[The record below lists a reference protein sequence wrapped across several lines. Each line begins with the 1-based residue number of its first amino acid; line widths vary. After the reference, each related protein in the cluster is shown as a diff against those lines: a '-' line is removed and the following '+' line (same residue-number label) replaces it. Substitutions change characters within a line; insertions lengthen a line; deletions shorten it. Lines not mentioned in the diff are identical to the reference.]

1 MNSTPPKWF
10 TKSLEVKKTEHSIKV
25 DGANINYQKW
35 GNKKN
40 PGLLFVHGSGSH
52 SHWWD
57 FIAPSFLDLF
67 EVVAIDLSGMGESDH
82 RDEYKAEIFA
92 NEILSV
98 AKDANFFNDRPYPP
112 VICGHSLGG
121 FMSAAAGSL
130 STDKIRGVI
139 MIDSPIRP
147 PDYDYSQHMHSYP
160 IRRRKTYPTLES
172 ILERFRL
179 APDQTCENQYI
190 IDYIAKWSIQE
201 VENGYEWKFDDTLF
215 EKLIFER
222 PRRDVAFGLTCPLGI
237 IYGEDSALM
246 TEEIINYMK
255 EQINS
260 KTQMICIEN
269 AQHHVILDQP
279 LRTVEEIKNIVNL
292 W

>member
-1 MNSTPPKWF
+1 MNSNPPKWF
-10 TKSLEVKKTEHSIKV
+10 TESLKVKKTENSIKV
-25 DGANINYQKW
+25 DGAKINYQKW
-35 GNKKN
+35 GNADK
-40 PGLLFVHGSGSH
+40 PGLLLVHGSGSH

-57 FIAPSFLDLF
+57 FIAPNLIDSF
-67 EVVAIDLSGMGESDH
+67 EVAAIDLSGMGESDH
-82 RDEYKAEIFA
+82 RNEYKAEIFG
-92 NEILSV
+92 NEILEV
-98 AKDANFFNDRPYPP
+98 AKDAHFFDSRSSPP

-130 STDKIRGVI
+130 SKDEIKGVI

-160 IRRRKTYPTLES
+160 IRRRKTYPNLES

-190 IDYIAKWSIQE
+190 IDHIAKWSVQE

-222 PRRDVAFGLTCPLGI
+222 PRRDVAFGLPCPLGI
-237 IYGEDSALM
+237 IYGANSALM
-246 TEEIINYMK
+246 SEEIINYMK
-255 EQINS
+255 QEIDS
-260 KTQMICIEN
+260 ETQMICIEN

-279 LRTVEEIKNIVNL
+279 LRTVEEIKNIVRL

>member
-1 MNSTPPKWF
+1 MNLTPPKWF
-10 TKSLEVKKTEHSIKV
+10 TKSLEVPKTEHSIKV
-25 DGANINYQKW
+25 DGANIYYQKW

-40 PGLLFVHGSGSH
+40 PGLLLVHGSGSH

-57 FIAPSFLDLF
+57 FIAPNFLDLF
-67 EVVAIDLSGMGESDH
+67 EVVAIDLSGMGESSH
-82 RDEYKAEIFA
+82 RKEYKAEIFG

-98 AKDANFFNDRPYPP
+98 AKDANFFDKRPSPP

-121 FMSAAAGSL
+121 FMSAAAGYL
-130 STDKIRGVI
+130 SQDKIRGII

-147 PDYDYSQHMHSYP
+147 PDYDYSQHEHSYP

-172 ILERFRL
+172 ILDRFRL

-190 IDYIAKWSIQE
+190 IDYIAKWSVQK

-215 EKLIFER
+215 EKLVFER
-222 PRRDVAFGLTCPLGI
+222 PRRDVAFGLEYPLGI
-237 IYGEDSALM
+237 IYGANSVLM

-255 EQINS
+255 QQIDS
-260 KTQMICIEN
+260 KTKMICIDN

-279 LRTVEEIKNIVNL
+279 LKIVEEIKNIINS